1 VESRLSI
8 AALAG
13 RLSHPIFDPLRG
25 CLERFTGP
33 DCEVSAGGMLETLN
47 ALSAERDIRTE
58 SGKPLRFV
66 PPDAGS
72 GCYEQRL
79 FESGLAATRSEN
91 LHDFFNALVWLSF
104 PMTKARINAMHAE
117 RLPYER
123 GQRGSLRDL
132 LTIFDEGG
140 AILTCSDPGLSEA
153 LHEHRWKDLL
163 WTRRD
168 RLRAALAVSVIGH
181 AVLEKA
187 LEPFPAITCKVIVL
201 PEGSDPDA
209 GAAAWLTRRTASDS
223 PRALAAFP
231 VFGMPGWL
239 PETAEAGF
247 YDDRR
252 WFRPLAATQGKA
264 G

>member
-1 VESRLSI
+1 V
-8 AALAG
+8 AAGLNTAVLAG
-13 RLSHPIFDPLRG
+13 RLSHPIFDPLRP
-25 CLERFTGP
+25 CLERFSGS
-33 DCEVSAGGMLETLN
+33 DREFSADGMFETLN
-47 ALSAERDIRTE
+47 ALSAEREIRTE

-72 GCYEQRL
+72 GYYERRL

-140 AILTCSDPGLSEA
+140 AVLTCGDPELSDA
-153 LHEHRWKDLL
+153 LYGHRWKELL
-163 WTRRD
+163 WTQRD
-168 RLRAALAVSVIGH
+168 RIATALRVNVIGH

-201 PEGSDPDA
+201 PDGSDPDV
-209 GAAAWLTRRTASDS
+209 GAAAWLARRRPADS

-252 WFRPLAATQGKA
+252 WFRPLAAAQGNA